1 MFTCLFSILCISLQG
16 SPRSAAQ
23 AEHTAEVDAL
33 FAPWAGTATPGAGVL
48 VIQDGRVLLKRG
60 YGLAD
65 LESGSPIE
73 PNTAFLLGS
82 VSKQFTAMAIMILAE
97 RGKLGYDDPL
107 ARFFPGFPAY
117 ARRITVR
124 HLLNHTSG
132 LQDYEELFVKTGKI
146 PANWPRSIKEPPDKY
161 EPSAADAL
169 RLLEQQT
176 ELRFQPGSKWEY
188 SNSGYMVLG
197 QIVEKASGQRY
208 RDFLRDDIFRPLG
221 MTETAVYDETKPEIP
236 KRAASYR
243 QDGSKFPNID
253 YTPLNGIYGEDNV
266 VSTLND
272 MYKWDQALYT
282 EALVRQSTLAQ
293 ALTPGRLNDNS
304 ATDYGFGWSIGDRL
318 GLHYV
323 EHGGSW
329 LGFRN
334 FVLRYPLQHFSVV
347 VLSNL
352 AQFDPGAVANKIAR
366 IYLQDQMTLPVEKHV
381 SPQVLEEYVGE
392 YQFRPRAA
400 AEVTMEGG
408 QLWIRLP
415 HGRRQKL
422 LAESETRF
430 FVEGEEYVQVEFNR
444 DAGGNVVS
452 LTMLEGHRTAPKAKR
467 YGGTQV
473 TVPRPNMEEDN
484 HEVDNRCRERILR
497 GV

>member
-1 MFTCLFSILCISLQG
+1 MNRARAGMFTCLLWILCISLQG
-16 SPRSAAQ
+16 SPLPAPQ
-23 AEHTAEVDAL
+23 ADHASEVDAL
-33 FAPWAGTATPGAGVL
+33 FAPWAHTGTPGAGVL
-48 VIQDGRVLLKRG
+48 VIQDGRIVLEKG
-60 YGLAD
+60 YGLAN

-73 PNTAFLLGS
+73 PNTAFLLAS

-97 RGKLGYDDPL
+97 RGRLSYDDPL
-107 ARFFPGFPAY
+107 SRFFPGFPPY
-117 ARRITVR
+117 ADKITVR

-132 LQDYEELFVKTGKI
+132 LQDYEQLFVKTGKI
-146 PANWPRSIKEPPDKY
+146 SADWPRSIKGPPDNC

-169 RLLEQQT
+169 RLLEEQT
-176 ELRFQPGSKWEY
+176 ELRFQPGAKWEY

-208 RDFLRDDIFRPLG
+208 RDFLRDTIFHPLG
-221 MTETAVYDETKPEIP
+221 MTETAVYDETKPKIP
-236 KRAASYR
+236 NRAASYR
-243 QDGSKFPNID
+243 QASSKFANID

-282 EALVRQSTLAQ
+282 DTLVRQSTLAQ
-293 ALTPGRLNDNS
+293 AFRPGRLNDNS

-323 EHGGSW
+323 EHGGGW
-329 LGFRN
+329 LGFRT
-334 FVLRYPLQHFSVV
+334 FVLRYPQHRFSVI

-352 AQFDPGAVANKIAR
+352 AQFDPGAMANKVAR
-366 IYLQDQMTLPVEKHV
+366 VYLRNRMTLPIARHV
-381 SPQVLEEYVGE
+381 APEILRKYAGKYEFG
-392 YQFRPRAA
+392 PGAA
-400 AEVTMEGG
+400 AEVTIEGG

-415 HGRRQKL
+415 RGQRQKL

-444 DAGGNVVS
+444 DAGGHVVS
-452 LTMLEGHRTAPKAKR
+452 LMMPESHRTAPKAK
-467 YGGTQV
+467 
-473 TVPRPNMEEDN
+473 
-484 HEVDNRCRERILR
+484 
-497 GV
+497 